1 MSETNDT
8 INYSIPSNELLKP
21 KKENNTKEREIIQ
34 SKNFNI
40 IKNALFKLKNKKIE
54 NIIKKSDDT
63 TKKEKKEFINK
74 KRKNSEENEAINN
87 RDDIIEENI
96 EDKLNKNTIDIKE
109 NEKIEINDN
118 DNSDEDIDDKIEE
131 EDEESFSITS
141 NDNQNS
147 INSESIKI
155 NKKRR
160 KKYYKKNDDKI
171 SKINSKMN
179 KINTVNYKKGNKR
192 TILKRKKYYVYQ
204 LLQRWWYTLPKWPP
218 ENLDMSEKLKENKL
232 RLVEE
237 KNWKKEVE
245 INSDD
250 FKKCIELPGYKYI
263 YITKDGK
270 VYDFRP
276 EKDKPSFNNLM
287 KFSDIELHKH
297 LVNALKKQLE
307 ELDKRN
313 YFSEKN
319 LRQNIR
325 NQLAIAKLNLKRIQK
340 K

>member
-1 MSETNDT
+1 M
-8 INYSIPSNELLKP
+8 
-21 KKENNTKEREIIQ
+21 
-34 SKNFNI
+34 I
-40 IKNALFKLKNKKIE
+40 IKIV
-54 NIIKKSDDT
+54 
-63 TKKEKKEFINK
+63 
-74 KRKNSEENEAINN
+74 
-87 RDDIIEENI
+87 
-96 EDKLNKNTIDIKE
+96 
-109 NEKIEINDN
+109 
-118 DNSDEDIDDKIEE
+118 
-131 EDEESFSITS
+131 
-141 NDNQNS
+141 
-147 INSESIKI
+147 IKI

-171 SKINSKMN
+171 SKINSKIN
-179 KINTVNYKKGNKR
+179 KINKVNYKKGNKR